1 MPGPEA
7 TAALM
12 LAAPLFDG
20 RVGLASADPREPCD
34 AYPEEMAAVK
44 GAVEKRRRE
53 FAAGRMAVR
62 LALRELGAP
71 ALAVPMGPDRAP
83 VWPAGLVGSIT
94 HCDVA
99 CLAVTAW
106 EGEIA
111 LLGLDMERDTPL
123 ENDLVPEICTE
134 QERAWLA
141 ALEAPGQAA
150 KVIFS
155 AKEAVYKAQYPRSRT
170 LIGFDALH
178 VVPDLVGGQFTA
190 EFREGVPG
198 FAAGRRIAGKL
209 AIGHG
214 FILTAV
220 AEPA

>member
-1 MPGPEA
+1 MPGAEA

-12 LAAPLFDG
+12 LAASLFDR
-20 RVGLASADPREPCD
+20 RVGLASADPREPHET
-34 AYPEEMAAVK
+34 YPDEMAAVA

-53 FAAGRMAVR
+53 FAAGRMATR
-62 LALRELGAP
+62 LALRDLGAP
-71 ALAVPMGPDRAP
+71 ALAVPMGADRAP

-94 HCDVA
+94 HCDTA
-99 CLAVTAW
+99 CLAVMAW
-106 EGEIA
+106 EGEIR
-111 LLGLDMERDTPL
+111 LLGLDLEHDTPL
-123 ENDLVPEICTE
+123 GNDLVPEICTE
-134 QERAWLA
+134 EERAWLA

-170 LIGFDALH
+170 LIGFDALR
-178 VVPDLVGGQFTA
+178 VFPDLVAGRFDAT
-190 EFREGVPG
+190 FREDVPG